1 MEDYYTYYVMLLEM
15 SEDLFWHAD
24 IAFVQSVAENKAAFD
39 GWHSYVVEREREK
52 QRRRMK
58 HKRG

>member
-1 MEDYYTYYVMLLEM
+1 MLLEM
-15 SEDLFWHAD
+15 SEDIFWYAD

-39 GWHSYVVEREREK
+39 GWHNYVMDREREK
-52 QRRRMK
+52 QKRRMK